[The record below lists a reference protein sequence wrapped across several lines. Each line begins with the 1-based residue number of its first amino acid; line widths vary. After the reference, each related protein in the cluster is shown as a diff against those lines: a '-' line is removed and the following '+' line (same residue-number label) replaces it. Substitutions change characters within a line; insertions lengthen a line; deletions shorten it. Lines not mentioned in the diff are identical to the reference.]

1 MTLRQAT
8 LVFASLLLACN
19 SRAPLYVSAPSG
31 VDHLAL
37 LVFTDDARLIEA
49 SGLEALGGAE
59 RVRFE
64 VDAELKAGRVM
75 LVGYRAA
82 ALAPLDPPSATEL
95 SAQHLRAPLP
105 AEPAL
110 PAPEY
115 TYAMELDGTRLEPG
129 PVPELTAAWLPPCPS
144 YADAEVRLDCVTK
157 SCAPRLTANGCSV
170 VIDAEGICGAGSFT
184 ARLGPNAQLT
194 HGSGERYELCRSST
208 TPALAQSAFVCE
220 STQGERCRVDLSP
233 ALPPQLKLRTVPLE
247 PVHTVFSAALLGDRL
262 LLATSDAQG
271 TGVNTTNP
279 KICLDAA
286 PSRLAL
292 ADVDTGAEQWF
303 PAPPCTLR
311 LVTDPTSGGFVAV
324 TGFPD
329 RRLEFYSRDVVLS
342 SSVAIDGAVLAPE
355 AVRSGDRLYV
365 LVATGPVDPS
375 DKNFSTYELRAYD
388 LRTRRWFATV
398 PLGYGYYCAISA
410 SPDRVMVIDDDGD
423 TARTFDAQTLLP
435 KGDIELRIGPAMVN
449 ARNFASSY
457 HAGSGRFLVQVG
469 GTYAGFTVIGGTEV
483 LGRAVSFGESYR
495 PLAVS
500 SWPHDPSLVLVGLD
514 PAGLTLFS
522 PTDRRFLPG
531 RVPEPALATI
541 LVASETSTT
550 ALVVLPSALI
560 HVSPR

>member
-1 MTLRQAT
+1 ML
-8 LVFASLLLACN
+8 LGSLLLACS

-37 LVFTDDARLIEA
+37 LVFSEDSRLIQA
-49 SGLEALGGAE
+49 SGLETLGATE

-64 VDAELKAGRVM
+64 VDAELKAGRV
-75 LVGYRAA
+75 LLLGYRQD
-82 ALAPLDPPSATEL
+82 ALAPLHPPSDAEL

-105 AEPAL
+105 ADPAL
-110 PAPEY
+110 PEPDY
-115 TYAMELDGTRLEPG
+115 RYASELDGTRLEPG
-129 PVPELTAAWLPPCPS
+129 PVPELTADWVPPCTS
-144 YADAEVRLDCVTK
+144 YADTEVRLDCVTK

-170 VIDAEGICGAGSFT
+170 VIDAEGTCGAGSFT
-184 ARLGPNAQLT
+184 ARLGPDDQLSR
-194 HGSGERYELCRSST
+194 GSGERYELCKT
-208 TPALAQSAFVCE
+208 ATAPALARSAFVCE
-220 STQGERCRVDLSP
+220 SAQGERCRVDLSP

-271 TGVNTTNP
+271 TGVNTTSP

-286 PSRLAL
+286 PSRFAL
-292 ADVDTGAEQWF
+292 ADVDTGAERWF
-303 PAPPCTLR
+303 PAPPCTIR
-311 LVTDPTSGGFVAV
+311 VVTDPTSGGFIAV

-329 RRLEFYSRDVVLS
+329 RRLEFYTRDVALT
-342 SSVAIDGAVLAPE
+342 SSVPLDGAVLAPE

-365 LVATGPVDPS
+365 LVATGPVDPG

-388 LRTRRWFATV
+388 LRTKRSFATV

-435 KGDIELRIGPAMVN
+435 KGDIELRIGAAMVN

-457 HAGSGRFLVQVG
+457 HPGSGRFLVQVG
-469 GTYAGFTVIGGTEV
+469 GTYSGFTVIGGVEV
-483 LGRAVSFGESYR
+483 LGRAVTFGEIYR

-500 SWPHDPSLVLVGLD
+500 PWPPDPSLVLVALD
-514 PAGLTLFS
+514 PSGFALFNPS
-522 PTDRRFLPG
+522 DRRFLPG
-531 RVPEPALATI
+531 GLPNPTQSSI

-550 ALVVLPSALI
+550 TLLVTPSALI
-560 HVSPR
+560 HVSPN